1 VGSLNLPESSL
12 IYLDTSAI
20 IYSAER
26 IPDYF
31 SLLEPMW
38 QKLQNDEIAIAS
50 SELTLLESLVLPLR
64 NNNTELVS
72 NYEQLLLCSKV
83 QLIPISQTVLK
94 EAAQLRTTTNLK
106 TSDAI
111 HAATALSE
119 NCNVFLTNDV
129 GFRNVSG
136 LPVVVLRDVLVS

>member
-1 VGSLNLPESSL
+1 MGALNLPESSC
-12 IYLDTSAI
+12 IYLDTSAV
-20 IYSAER
+20 IYSVER
-26 IPDYF
+26 VPDYF

-38 QKLQNDEIAIAS
+38 QKLQDDEIAIAS

-64 NNNTELVS
+64 NNNTALVS
-72 NYEQLLLCSKV
+72 NYEQLLLGSKV
-83 QLIPISQTVLK
+83 QLIPISQTILRD
-94 EAAQLRTTTNLK
+94 AAQLRASTNLK
-106 TSDAI
+106 TPDAI

-119 NCNVFLTNDV
+119 NCSFFLTNDS